1 MVNAHR
7 KAIELLYKDTCTVYE
22 YKPVTDSETHLTD
35 CKETKG
41 VTDAPCRLSFETINA
56 AGGDETATVTQSVK
70 LFCAPELEIPPGC
83 KIVVTQKAGRVFEF
97 SSSGLPAIHCDHQ
110 EIMLEPFRGYA

>member
-7 KAIELLYKDTCTVYE
+7 KAIEALYKDTCTVYE
-22 YKPVTDSETHLTD
+22 YTPEPAGSLSDCEETAHRII
-35 CKETKG
+35 EN
-41 VTDAPCRLSFETINA
+41 VPCRLSFETINA
-56 AGGDETATVTQSVK
+56 AGGDEVATVTQSVK

-97 SSSGLPAIHCDHQ
+97 SQSGLPAIHCGHQ
-110 EIMLEPFRGYA
+110 EIMLVPFRGYA